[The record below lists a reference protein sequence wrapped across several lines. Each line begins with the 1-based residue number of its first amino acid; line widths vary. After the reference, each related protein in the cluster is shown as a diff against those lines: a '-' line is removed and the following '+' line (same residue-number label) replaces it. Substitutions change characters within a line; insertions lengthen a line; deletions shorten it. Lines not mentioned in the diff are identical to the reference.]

1 MNMDNNITQLIFEL
15 QNIEYDMNVSL
26 QKSKN
31 TFSKIKNFLQY
42 IRKLELNNSK
52 LIGNIDNL
60 NEIIRLTTDIK
71 HTKAHYN
78 ELYNYAI
85 VLVKDNKVLVKLSC
99 PPVY

>member
-60 NEIIRLTTDIK
+60 NEIISKKNVIISNLK
-71 HTKAHYN
+71 N
-78 ELYNYAI
+78 ELI
-85 VLVKDNKVLVKLSC
+85 MSKKLKLTA
-99 PPVY
+99 